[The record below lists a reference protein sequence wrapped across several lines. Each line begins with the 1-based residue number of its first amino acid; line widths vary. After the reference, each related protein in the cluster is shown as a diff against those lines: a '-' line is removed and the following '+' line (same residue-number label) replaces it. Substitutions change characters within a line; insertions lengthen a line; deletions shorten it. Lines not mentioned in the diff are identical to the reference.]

1 MTRRVVV
8 TGLGAVTPVGND
20 VPTMWAN
27 LVAGRSGIGPITLFD
42 TSDLAVTIAGE
53 VKGFDVAGKIEPK
66 EARRMDR
73 STQFAVVA
81 ARQALEDADLRMDR
95 EDPEQ
100 VGVIIG
106 SAAGGLATL
115 LDQEHIRQERGPRR
129 VSPFFLPNML
139 CDAASG
145 QVAIATG
152 AKGPNMAIVS
162 ACATGSGAIGEAAET
177 IRRGDAEVV
186 ITGGTEASI
195 VPLVMAGFVVM
206 GALGTDDDPTKASKP
221 FDAWRNGFIVSEAGA
236 ALILESLEHAINRGA
251 RIYGEVVG
259 YGATNDA
266 FHMAASAEGGEGA
279 ARTMRMALRKAG
291 IAPDEVDYVNA
302 HGTSTPLNDKSETAA
317 IKAVFGDHAY
327 RMPVSST
334 KSMTGHMMGA
344 SGAVEAIVCLL
355 TIRDGCIAPTINYD
369 VPDPQCD
376 LDYVPTTARAARV
389 RTALSNSMGLG
400 GHNSSIVL
408 RAFES

>member
-1 MTRRVVV
+1 MRRRVVV

-20 VPTMWAN
+20 VPTTWAS

-42 TSDLAVTIAGE
+42 ASDLAVGIAGE
-53 VKGFDVAGKIEPK
+53 VKGFDPAATIEPK

-73 STQFAVVA
+73 ATQFAVVA
-81 ARQALEDADLRMDR
+81 AREALDDAGLRMDR

-100 VGVIIG
+100 VGVYIG
-106 SAAGGLATL
+106 SASGGLSTL

-162 ACATGSGAIGEAAET
+162 ACATGSHVVGEAAEC
-177 IRRGDAEVV
+177 IGRGDAEVI
-186 ITGGTEASI
+186 ITGGTEACI

-206 GALGTDDDPTKASKP
+206 NALGTDEDPTRASKP
-221 FDAWRNGFIVSEAGA
+221 FDARRNGFIVSEAA
-236 ALILESLEHAINRGA
+236 AMLILESLEHARA
-251 RIYGEVVG
+251 RDAQIYGEVIG
-259 YGATNDA
+259 YGSTNDA
-266 FHMAASAEGGEGA
+266 FHMVASAEGGEGA
-279 ARTMRMALRKAG
+279 ARTMRMALRKAA
-291 IAPDEVDYVNA
+291 ISPSEIDYVNA

-317 IKAVFGDHAY
+317 IKTVFGEYAY
-327 RMPVSST
+327 RVPVSST

-355 TIRDGCIAPTINYD
+355 TIRDGCIAPTINYA
-369 VPDPQCD
+369 VPDPACD
-376 LDYVPTTARAARV
+376 LDYVPLTARAARV

-400 GHNSSIVL
+400 GHNSCVIV
-408 RAFES
+408 RAFDA